1 MDLLFVFVLILLRWL
16 LLVFLRMYLNLV
28 DFGVWNDLFWKR
40 KQKRK
45 NKKLYTQ
52 PTVSELEEYYL

>member
-1 MDLLFVFVLILLRWL
+1 
-16 LLVFLRMYLNLV
+16 MYLLV